1 MKKFG
6 IVSYNIY
13 CNFTNYGSALQ
24 SYTLH
29 TAINCLDPQRYTS
42 VLVDYCPP
50 VLEDKDTL
58 NPMKNMWD
66 QDEESLRMCR
76 LILPAIRENYQKFDS
91 FYHTSFARTTHKYTQ
106 QNFEEIIKN
115 EDLDGFVCGSDTI
128 FAWMNLGLTG
138 GIMPITTA

>member
-1 MKKFG
+1 
-6 IVSYNIY
+6 
-13 CNFTNYGSALQ
+13 
-24 SYTLH
+24 
-29 TAINCLDPQRYTS
+29 
-42 VLVDYCPP
+42 
-50 VLEDKDTL
+50 
-58 NPMKNMWD
+58 
-66 QDEESLRMCR
+66 MCR
-76 LILPAIRENYQKFDS
+76 LSLPAIRENYQKFDS

>member
-13 CNFTNYGSALQ
+13 RNFTNYGSALQ

-76 LILPAIRENYQKFDS
+76 LSLPAIRENYQKFDS

>member
-76 LILPAIRENYQKFDS
+76 LSLPAIRENYQKFDS

-128 FAWMNLGLTG
+128 LHG
-138 GIMPITTA
+138 

>member
-76 LILPAIRENYQKFDS
+76 LSLPAIRENYQKFDS